1 MDHSKYFGLHMCFNH
16 PGINLV
22 SAKIINCK
30 KTGHFLSLIGREE
43 L

>member
-1 MDHSKYFGLHMCFNH
+1 MDRSKYFGSHMCFNH
-16 PGINLV
+16 PGNNLV

-30 KTGHFLSLIGREE
+30 TGHFPSLIGREG